1 MLRTSRQSAGSSAA
15 GAVLLEVVLALT
27 LFVSGAAVIGAGLNQ
42 CLNAAYRLRTRTE
55 AADLAVTLISEIQ
68 MGKIAP
74 VTIGATAYDD
84 EQLADWTWKMTAEQ
98 MDDVPDLLLV
108 TVTVTHEPSGV
119 FYRLTEWME
128 M

>member
-27 LFVSGAAVIGAGLNQ
+27 LFVSAAAVIGAGLNQ

-55 AADLAVTLISEIQ
+55 AADLAVTLISEVQ

-84 EQLADWTWKMTAEQ
+84 EPLADWTWKMTAEQ
-98 MDDVPDLLLV
+98 MDDVPGLLLV

-119 FYRLTEWME
+119 FHRLTEWME